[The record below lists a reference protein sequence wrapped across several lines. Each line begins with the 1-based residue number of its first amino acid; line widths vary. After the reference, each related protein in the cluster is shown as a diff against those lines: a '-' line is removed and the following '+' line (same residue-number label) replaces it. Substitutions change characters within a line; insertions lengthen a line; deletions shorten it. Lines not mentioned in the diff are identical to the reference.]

1 MELAVENLGPDPTD
15 RQLRRCVA
23 FAPKA
28 FRMELLRHLLGLP
41 GFRPFSSRLASS
53 DLLANFCGLLTL
65 EGIRWT
71 SKSTAERASKV
82 FTPEQLRRLNQV
94 LCEVSCNPDLSGD
107 LGLEKEVDA
116 SICLVDSTC
125 LEANIHH
132 PTDWVLLKDVS
143 MTLLKAIKLI
153 RKGGLLNRM
162 PEGPEELAR
171 AMNRLCI
178 EMTHARRRKDARKSR
193 KSTLRRMKKLLKK
206 IGEHAQRHRD
216 LLEQNWVHTELSQ
229 RQSQRILERI
239 DERLAQLPK
248 VIHQAHERIIGA
260 RQVPNQDK
268 ILSAH
273 EADVHVIVRGKAGKE
288 VEFGNALFI
297 CESADGFITDYHL
310 YKQKPPS
317 ERVKLI
323 ESLKRQN
330 TFDIERP
337 IEAVVGD
344 RGFDSKATE
353 KALRESGIENI
364 VCPKNIAQLK
374 KRMKEPRF
382 QNLQRRRGSTEARI
396 AILTNNGGRVCR
408 AKGYENRARA
418 IGWGV
423 LAHNFWW
430 VARKVRDQADQQLKA
445 A

>member
-1 MELAVENLGPDPTD
+1 M
-15 RQLRRCVA
+15 
-23 FAPKA
+23 
-28 FRMELLRHLLGLP
+28 LGLP
-41 GFRPFSSRLASS
+41 GFRPFSRQVASS
-53 DLLANFCGLLTL
+53 DLLANFCGLLTI
-65 EGIRWT
+65 EGIKWS

-82 FTPEQLRRLNQV
+82 FAPEQLRRLNQV
-94 LCEVSCNPDLSGD
+94 LCEVSCNPDLSRD

-116 SICLVDSTC
+116 SVCLVDSTC
-125 LEANIHH
+125 LEANIHY

-153 RKGGLLNRM
+153 RKRRLVNRM

-171 AMNRLCI
+171 MMNRLCI
-178 EMTHARRRKDARKSR
+178 EMTHARRRKDASRTRK
-193 KSTLRRMKKLLKK
+193 KVLRQMKKLLKK
-206 IGEHAQRHRD
+206 IGMHAQRHRD
-216 LLEQNWVHTELSQ
+216 LLEQNWGHTELSQ
-229 RQSQRILERI
+229 RQSQRIIDRI
-239 DERLAQLPK
+239 DERLAQMPQ
-248 VIHQAHERIIGA
+248 VISQAHERIIGG
-260 RQVPNQDK
+260 RQVPSQNK

-273 EADVHVIVRGKAGKE
+273 EADVHVIVRGKAAKE

-310 YKQKPPS
+310 YKEKPPG

-323 ESLKRQN
+323 ESLERQN
-330 TFDIERP
+330 ALDIERP

-353 KALRESGIENI
+353 KALREAGIENV
-364 VCPKNIAQLK
+364 VCPKSVAQLK
-374 KRMKEPRF
+374 KRMEDPRF
-382 QNLQRRRGSTEARI
+382 QSLQRRRGSTEARI

-418 IGWGV
+418 VGWGV